1 MDKNNIFI
9 KRSMDIHNNKYDY
22 SLVEY
27 KNNRIKIKIICPIH
41 GLFEQTPYKHLI
53 GRGCH
58 YCAGNLQL
66 NTIDFIKKS
75 NEIHNY
81 LYDYSLSKYINTKT
95 KVKIICKEHGVFEQ
109 SPNNHITKKQ
119 GCPKCKGG
127 IKLTINEFINR
138 SREIHN
144 NKYDYSL
151 VNYININ
158 TKVKIICPKHG
169 VFEQTPNCHLNQ
181 GYGCQKCSESKGEK
195 QIRKFLE
202 KNEIK
207 YNYEKTFENCKFK
220 YKLKFDFY
228 LPDYNTCIEYN
239 GIQHYKPVNYFGG
252 EKVLKYQKNNDKIKD
267 IYCKSNNIEL
277 LTIKYDE
284 DIIPKLKNII
294 KV

>member
-27 KNNRIKIKIICPIH
+27 KNNRTKIKIICPIH

-81 LYDYSLSKYINTKT
+81 LYDYSLSKYINT
-95 KVKIICKEHGVFEQ
+95 I
-109 SPNNHITKKQ
+109 
-119 GCPKCKGG
+119 
-127 IKLTINEFINR
+127 
-138 SREIHN
+138 
-144 NKYDYSL
+144 
-151 VNYININ
+151 